1 MLLLVGLGG
10 TVFTLRVFYFN
21 GSFLEPGTLLRVAL
35 ISPLPIVLG
44 IWLLYALS
52 GSVDF
57 HKKLLNAAWW
67 FFTVLYCI
75 ILGLTLFV
83 GGRQDYDYSYLQPN
97 LVPFVST
104 ISEIKNAFIGRF
116 TIRPF
121 ISLIGNLAMFTPLG
135 FLLPWRMKGKYP
147 KSKAA
152 FVLFLA
158 ILTVEVLQQLFVVG
172 IFDIDDI
179 LLNFAGAL
187 FGIAGKVVVEKYF
200 SCRKPSTTLQIP

>member
-21 GSFLEPGTLLRVAL
+21 GSFLEPGTLLKVVL
-35 ISPLPIVLG
+35 LSPLPIVLG

-52 GSVDF
+52 GSTDF
-57 HKKLLNAAWW
+57 QKKLLNATWW
-67 FFTVLYCI
+67 FFTVLYCM
-75 ILGLTLFV
+75 ILGFTLFV
-83 GGRQDYDYSYLQPN
+83 GGRQDYDYSYLRPN

-104 ISEIKNAFIGRF
+104 IREIKNAFIGRF

-135 FLLPWRMKGKYP
+135 FLLPWRMKGKHP
-147 KSKAA
+147 KFKAA
-152 FVLFLA
+152 FVLFLV

-172 IFDIDDI
+172 VFDIDDI

-187 FGIAGKVVVEKYF
+187 FGIAGKVVVEKCF
-200 SCRKPSTTLQIP
+200 SSRKPTKTL